1 MTPSPHACK
10 PMSRDPRID
19 AYIEGAAPFA
29 QPILS
34 HVRDLVHEACPQV
47 EETVKWG
54 MPTFV
59 HAGGILCGMA
69 AFKQHASF
77 GFWKH
82 ALVVGEGGQA
92 DAAPGD
98 DRPRDGMG
106 SYGKL
111 ASLKDLPP
119 KKTLLAHIR
128 KAMKLNEDGV
138 KAPARRKS
146 APKPPPEAPADLVTA
161 LKKNK
166 AAQAAYDA
174 FPPGC
179 KREYVE
185 WIVEAKREETRA
197 KRLAQA
203 VEWMAEGKRRN
214 WKYEN
219 C

>member
-1 MTPSPHACK
+1 MA
-10 PMSRDPRID
+10 RAPRID
-19 AYIEGAAPFA
+19 AYIERAAPFA
-29 QPILS
+29 QPILA
-34 HVRDLVHEACPQV
+34 HVRALVHEACPEV
-47 EETVKWG
+47 EETIKWG

-59 HAGGILCGMA
+59 HAGAILCGMA

-82 ALVVGEGGQA
+82 ALVVGEGE
-92 DAAPGD
+92 
-98 DRPRDGMG
+98 PRDGMG

-111 ASLKDLPP
+111 ASLKDLPSE
-119 KKTLLAHIR
+119 KTLLAHIR
-128 KAMKLNEDGV
+128 KAMQLNEDGV
-138 KAPARRKS
+138 KAPARKS
-146 APKPPPEAPADLVTA
+146 APKPPPEAPADLVAA
-161 LKKNK
+161 LNKNK
-166 AAQAAYDA
+166 AAQATYDA

>member
-1 MTPSPHACK
+1 MA
-10 PMSRDPRID
+10 RDPRID
-19 AYIEGAAPFA
+19 AYIERAAPFA
-29 QPILS
+29 QPILT
-34 HVRDLVHEACPQV
+34 HVRALVHEACPEV
-47 EETVKWG
+47 EETIKWS

-92 DAAPGD
+92 DGAPGD

-111 ASLKDLPP
+111 ASLKELPL

-128 KAMKLNEDGV
+128 KAMQLNEDGV
-138 KAPARRKS
+138 KAPARKS

>member
-1 MTPSPHACK
+1 MA
-10 PMSRDPRID
+10 RDPRID
-19 AYIEGAAPFA
+19 AYIERAAPFA
-29 QPILS
+29 QPILAQ
-34 HVRDLVHEACPQV
+34 VRELVHDACPEV
-47 EETVKWG
+47 EETIKWG

-82 ALVVGEGGQA
+82 ALVVGEGE
-92 DAAPGD
+92 
-98 DRPRDGMG
+98 PRDGMG
-106 SYGKL
+106 SYGKMT
-111 ASLKDLPP
+111 SVKDLPP
-119 KKTLLAHIR
+119 KKTLLAHVR

-138 KAPARRKS
+138 KPPARRA
-146 APKPPPEAPADLVTA
+146 APKPPPETPEDLAAA
-161 LKKNK
+161 LKKNR
-166 AAQAAYDA
+166 AAQATFDA
-174 FPPGC
+174 FPPSC
-179 KREYVE
+179 KREYIE